1 MIFETDRCLL
11 KPFQK
16 FDFIDVRQL
25 YVNQEV
31 REFLGGI
38 RNDDSIE
45 GILDGML
52 HPKAD
57 CYYWVV
63 REKQIDSFIGLVS
76 LDPHHEG
83 VELELSYQFLP
94 KWWGKGYAKEVL
106 QEIIA
111 HALTDLHVAKVI
123 AETQTANK
131 ASCKLLEKLGMKVER
146 TLFRFGKEQAIYSIS
161 SS

>member
-11 KPFQK
+11 TSFQK
-16 FDFIDVRQL
+16 SDVIDVRQL

-45 GILDGML
+45 ASVVGML

-63 REKQIDSFIGLVS
+63 REKQTDSFIGLVS

-94 KWWGKGYAKEVL
+94 EWWGKGYAKEVL
-106 QEIIA
+106 REIIA
-111 HALTDLHVAKVI
+111 YALTDLHVAKVI

-131 ASCKLLEKLGMKVER
+131 SSCKLLEKLGMKEER
-146 TLFRFGKEQAIYSIS
+146 TLVRFGKEQVIYLIRS
-161 SS
+161 S

>member
-76 LDPHHEG
+76 LDHTTKA
-83 VELELSYQFLP
+83 LSLNYPINFYQSGG
-94 KWWGKGYAKEVL
+94 GKGMQKKYFK
-106 QEIIA
+106 
-111 HALTDLHVAKVI
+111 
-123 AETQTANK
+123 
-131 ASCKLLEKLGMKVER
+131 KLLLMP
-146 TLFRFGKEQAIYSIS
+146 
-161 SS
+161 